1 MTVGVRIPIPRDFV
15 LTAAANTLAGAELY
29 VYQNLTTTP
38 LTLYSDRACT
48 TPAANPIVSA
58 AGFFPRRY
66 VASAQLMTLTLKTTA
81 GSTIHSDDYV
91 AGYAESGNEVYDI
104 ALTTAG
110 GTTAYTLTTGLSLG
124 SYASGL
130 AFLIKMNATNT
141 GASTLNVD
149 GLGAKDLTKNGSTAL
164 SAGDLTSGTV
174 YRVAYDGTRFQVVGV
189 IPDATDATLTALAAL
204 QTTTVAPLIN
214 GLLFGCTLSNN
225 GSDATNDIDIA
236 AGTCA
241 DYTGAQVVTVAALTK
256 QLDANWAAG
265 TNQGMRYSG
274 AAITNTTYHIY
285 VAWKADG
292 TQDIYAD
299 PSAVYATVLSHL
311 QAETGG
317 SGYLYLRRIG
327 SIVRTGGA
335 IKGFTQLG
343 DEFLWKAAAA
353 DISAN
358 PASSSAV
365 SRTMTVPTGIQVVGI
380 FNVMARGDAAASAD
394 GRAYISSLDQDDEA
408 AANRVNVGMS
418 SNVVQA
424 GDGSVQL
431 RVRTNTSG
439 QVRSRMVDND
449 AGVLLIMTT
458 VGYVDTRGR
467 LSA

>member
-1 MTVGVRIPIPRDFV
+1 MTVGVLIPIPRPFV
-15 LTAAANTLAGAELY
+15 LTAAANTLVGAELY
-29 VYQNLTTTP
+29 VYENLTTTP
-38 LTLYSDRACT
+38 VTLYSDRACT
-48 TPAANPIVSA
+48 TPAANPIVSS

-66 VASAQLMTLTLKTTA
+66 MASAQLLTLTLKNTA
-81 GSTIHSDDYV
+81 GSTVHSDDYV
-91 AGYAESGNEVYDI
+91 AGSAESGNEVYDI

-149 GLGAKDLTKNGSTAL
+149 GLGAKDITKNGSTAL
-164 SAGDLTSGTV
+164 SSGDLVSGRI

-189 IPDATDATLTALAAL
+189 IPDAADATITALAGL

-236 AGTCA
+236 AGSCA

-274 AAITNTTYHIY
+274 AAITNTTYHIWA
-285 VAWKADG
+285 VWTASG

-299 PSAVYATVLSHL
+299 PSADAATVLGHL

-317 SGYLYLRRIG
+317 STYLYLRRIG
-327 SIVRTGGA
+327 SIIRASAAILPFVQDGDRFMLKTPRADVTATNPGTSAVNRTLSVPAGLRLRALLTVALGTAVTTDTPVTGYVYDLSLAA
-335 IKGFTQLG
+335 I
-343 DEFLWKAAAA
+343 
-353 DISAN
+353 
-358 PASSSAV
+358 ASSTTNATVV
-365 SRTMTVPTGIQVVGI
+365 SYFTGTDVAYVG
-380 FNVMARGDAAASAD
+380 G
-394 GRAYISSLDQDDEA
+394 
-408 AANRVNVGMS
+408 
-418 SNVVQA
+418 QA
-424 GDGSVQL
+424 ECM
-431 RVRTNTSG
+431 TNTSS
-439 QVRSRMVDND
+439 QVGSVLQASA
-449 AGVLLIMTT
+449 AGTIFLISTR
-458 VGYVDTRGR
+458 GWVDTRGKE
-467 LSA
+467 S